1 MAIDILIQGDY
12 KDRDIKRAHRD
23 LDLLGKQS
31 GTAGSAF
38 TKMSGFAVGM
48 GAAVGA
54 AALGAA
60 AAGARMAVS
69 LGVDGVKAAI
79 EDEAAVSKLAQTMTN
94 LGLAHDTAQVEA
106 SIASMETEL
115 GIVDMELRPAYD
127 RLVRSI
133 GTTDGAMKSMSL
145 ATDISAGTG
154 KTLDAVVQALGR
166 AYDGNT
172 QGLSRLG
179 AGLSATLL
187 KSGDMKA
194 ITEQLSATFGG
205 QATTKAQTYE
215 GQIKRLSLEFD
226 NLKEAFGAGFLRG
239 LGDANGSTEDLLA
252 TMKDLEPELKNIGET
267 AGDVAIGAVK
277 GTSSLLDMA
286 NAASTF
292 DAFLAGFGRNLRS
305 NVADALGIISDE
317 AGAAADAEYQ
327 LYLANNG
334 LIGQM
339 DPLAR
344 GLYAAELRWKGYADS
359 ILAARA
365 ASSNFALT
373 TGELRKVISPTV
385 AAAIAAGKATATYG
399 GTLTQYGAKVEEV
412 ARASGSAAD
421 KTVILTQK
429 QQNLAERMA
438 GSQGALSQV
447 TKELEDLRKASD
459 DYAASITGAIKG
471 TVDLSTA
478 FSAAQQ
484 ASVDGTLAAGES
496 VVSTTI
502 ANFRAQILA
511 AKQFAD
517 SLTAVEGAGGSRAL
531 IDQILAVAAS
541 DGPGAGAF
549 LANTLVADGVVPQL
563 TEDLKAFNVFA
574 GDAGTA
580 MADNFFAQGIAD
592 ADALLN
598 GLSTEVAAQAKQ
610 LNRLGKN
617 IGLPVAAAISE
628 EIAKAIRDG
637 IADGRAVAA
646 RRRAEAFAAASFV
659 PITVAPGAAA
669 SSSGGGMINIP
680 AFANGGSVMGG
691 RPVIV
696 GERGPELF
704 VPGSNGNI
712 VPNNAMGGNTYQIT
726 VQAGVG
732 DPRAIGQSIVEY
744 VRKFEQANGPV
755 FRAA

>member
-1 MAIDILIQGDY
+1 MAVEILITGDY
-12 KDRDIKRAHRD
+12 RDRDIKRAHRD

-31 GTAGSAF
+31 GTTGAAF
-38 TKMSGFAVGM
+38 SKMSAIGVGM

-54 AALGAA
+54 AAIGAA
-60 AAGARMAVS
+60 AAGARMAVT

-133 GTTDGAMKSMSL
+133 GDTDGAMKAMSL
-145 ATDISAGTG
+145 AADISAGTG

-187 KSGDMKA
+187 KSNDMKA
-194 ITEQLSATFGG
+194 ITQQLATTFGG

-215 GQIKRLSLEFD
+215 GQIKRLGLQFD
-226 NLKEAFGAGFLRG
+226 NLKEAFGAGFLQA
-239 LGDANGSTEDLLA
+239 LGATEGKTGDLLQAMEDLKPALEDVGEAVGDLVVDLA
-252 TMKDLEPELKNIGET
+252 GLVVASNKAGKAGKRLLEEPNWGDLGTVLREAAASNSYLIGTLIQGIPVIGPYVNLLYNLVGGYDSLAGSANDAYLGVSRT
-267 AGDVAIGAVK
+267 AMAMGK
-277 GTSSLLDMA
+277 GTD
-286 NAASTF
+286 
-292 DAFLAGFGRNLRS
+292 
-305 NVADALGIISDE
+305 
-317 AGAAADAEYQ
+317 
-327 LYLANNG
+327 
-334 LIGQM
+334 
-339 DPLAR
+339 
-344 GLYAAELRWKGYADS
+344 
-359 ILAARA
+359 
-365 ASSNFALT
+365 
-373 TGELRKVISPTV
+373 ELRKVISPTV
-385 AAAIAAGKATATYG
+385 AAAIKAGKTTAVYTG
-399 GTLTQYGAKVEEV
+399 KLTDLNAKVEEV
-412 ARASGSAAD
+412 ARASTSAAD
-421 KTVILTQK
+421 KTVILTDRQK
-429 QQNLAERMA
+429 NLALTMA
-438 GSQGALSQV
+438 GTQVAVKQATDDLAAL
-447 TKELEDLRKASD
+447 TKASD

-484 ASVDGTLAAGES
+484 ASQDGTLAAGES

-511 AKQFAD
+511 AQQFAE
-517 SLTAVEGAGGSRAL
+517 SLKNVAGAGGSQAL
-531 IDQILAVAAS
+531 IDQILQVAATQ
-541 DGPGAGAF
+541 GPGAGAF
-549 LANTLVADGVVPQL
+549 LANTLVNDGVVPEL
-563 TEDLKAFNVFA
+563 TADLAAFNVFA
-574 GDAGTA
+574 GEAGTA
-580 MADNFFAQGIAD
+580 MADNFYAQGITD
-592 ADALLN
+592 AVQLLQ
-598 GLSTEVAAQAKQ
+598 GLSDEVAAQQKM
-610 LNRLGKN
+610 LDRLGRN
-617 IGLPVAAAISE
+617 IGLPIAAAISE

-646 RRRAEAFAAASFV
+646 RRRASAFAAASFV
-659 PITVAPGAAA
+659 PITVAPGTTGPTAPL
-669 SSSGGGMINIP
+669 SGGGMVNIP
-680 AFANGGSVMGG
+680 GRAIGGPASAG
-691 RPVIV
+691 RPYIV

-704 VPGSNGNI
+704 VPGSNGNV

>member
-1 MAIDILIQGDY
+1 MAVEILITGDY
-12 KDRDIKRAHRD
+12 RDRDIKRAHRD

-31 GTAGSAF
+31 GTTGAAF
-38 TKMSGFAVGM
+38 SKMSAIGVGM

-54 AALGAA
+54 AAIGAA
-60 AAGARMAVS
+60 AAGARMAVT

-133 GTTDGAMKSMSL
+133 GDTDGAMKAMSL
-145 ATDISAGTG
+145 AADISAGTG

-187 KSGDMKA
+187 KSNDMKA
-194 ITEQLSATFGG
+194 ITQQLATTFGG

-215 GQIKRLSLEFD
+215 GQIKRLGLQFD
-226 NLKEAFGAGFLRG
+226 NLKEAFGAGFLQA
-239 LGDANGSTEDLLA
+239 LGATEGKTGDLLQAMEDLKPALEDVGEAVGDLVVDLA
-252 TMKDLEPELKNIGET
+252 GLVVASSKASKAGKRLLEEPNWDDLGTVLREAAASNSYLIGTLLQGIPVIGPYVNLLYKLVGGYDSLAGSANDAYLGVSRT
-267 AGDVAIGAVK
+267 AMAMGK
-277 GTSSLLDMA
+277 GTD
-286 NAASTF
+286 
-292 DAFLAGFGRNLRS
+292 
-305 NVADALGIISDE
+305 
-317 AGAAADAEYQ
+317 
-327 LYLANNG
+327 
-334 LIGQM
+334 
-339 DPLAR
+339 
-344 GLYAAELRWKGYADS
+344 
-359 ILAARA
+359 
-365 ASSNFALT
+365 
-373 TGELRKVISPTV
+373 ELRKVISPTV
-385 AAAIAAGKATATYG
+385 AAAIAAGKAMGALAKVTDDDKRSVG
-399 GTLTQYGAKVEEV
+399 GTA
-412 ARASGSAAD
+412 ASAAA
-421 KTVILTQK
+421 KTVVLTDRQK
-429 QQNLAERMA
+429 SLALAMA
-438 GSQGALSQV
+438 GTQVAVKQATDDLAAL
-447 TKELEDLRKASD
+447 TKASD

-484 ASVDGTLAAGES
+484 ASQDGTLAAGES

-511 AKQFAD
+511 AQQFAE
-517 SLTAVEGAGGSRAL
+517 SLKNVAGAGGSQAL
-531 IDQILAVAAS
+531 IDQILQVAATQ
-541 DGPGAGAF
+541 GPGAGEF
-549 LANTLVADGVVPQL
+549 LANTLVNDGVVPEL
-563 TEDLKAFNVFA
+563 TADLAAFNVFA
-574 GDAGTA
+574 GEAGTA
-580 MADNFFAQGIAD
+580 MADNFYAQGITD
-592 ADALLN
+592 AVQLLQ
-598 GLSTEVAAQAKQ
+598 GLSDEVAAQQKM
-610 LNRLGKN
+610 LDRLGRN
-617 IGLPVAAAISE
+617 IGLPIAAAISE

-646 RRRAEAFAAASFV
+646 RRRAAAFAAASFV
-659 PITVAPGAAA
+659 PITVAPGTTGQTAPL
-669 SSSGGGMINIP
+669 SGGGMVNIP
-680 AFANGGSVMGG
+680 GRAIGGPATAG
-691 RPVIV
+691 RPYIV

-704 VPGSNGNI
+704 VPGSNGNV
-712 VPNNAMGGNTYQIT
+712 VPNNAIGGNTYQIT

>member
-1 MAIDILIQGDY
+1 MAIDIVIQGDY

-31 GTAGSAF
+31 GTTGAAF
-38 TKMSGFAVGM
+38 SKMSAIGVGM

-54 AALGAA
+54 AAIAAA
-60 AAGARMAVS
+60 AAGARMAVT

-133 GTTDGAMKSMSL
+133 GDTDGAMKAMSL
-145 ATDISAGTG
+145 AADISAGTG

-187 KSGDMKA
+187 KTGDMKA
-194 ITEQLSATFGG
+194 ITEQLANTFGG
-205 QATTKAQTYE
+205 QATTKSQTYE

-226 NLKEAFGAGFLRG
+226 NLKESFGRGFLTG
-239 LGDANGSTEDLLA
+239 LGDANDKTDELMA
-252 TMKDLEPELKNIGET
+252 TMKELEPELEKIGVAASKAAVGLAKFT
-267 AGDVAIGAVK
+267 AESANLVDGAIAMVEEPDWPKLVSHLRNTYEATDQFKGAIGSIPGV
-277 GTSSLLDMA
+277 GR
-286 NAASTF
+286 
-292 DAFLAGFGRNLRS
+292 FLEDVYDIVAGFIALNDAQGNGFVDIGGGEFP
-305 NVADALGIISDE
+305 NV
-317 AGAAADAEYQ
+317 
-327 LYLANNG
+327 N
-334 LIGQM
+334 
-339 DPLAR
+339 
-344 GLYAAELRWKGYADS
+344 K
-359 ILAARA
+359 
-365 ASSNFALT
+365 
-373 TGELRKVISPTV
+373 
-385 AAAIAAGKATATYG
+385 AGKAWGIYNEVKRDSITA
-399 GTLTQYGAKVEEV
+399 
-412 ARASGSAAD
+412 ARHNGQALADEDKDLNRYTASSTSAAD
-421 KTVILTQK
+421 KTVILTDRQK
-429 QQNLAERMA
+429 NLALTMA
-438 GSQGALSQV
+438 GTQVAVKQATDDLAAL
-447 TKELEDLRKASD
+447 TKASD

-484 ASVDGTLAAGES
+484 ASQDGTLAAGES

-502 ANFRAQILA
+502 ASFRAQILA
-511 AKQFAD
+511 AQQFAE
-517 SLTAVEGAGGSRAL
+517 SLKNVAGAGGSQAL
-531 IDQILAVAAS
+531 IDQILQVAATQ
-541 DGPGAGAF
+541 GPGAGEF
-549 LANTLVADGVVPQL
+549 LANTLVNDGVVPEL
-563 TEDLKAFNVFA
+563 TADLAAFNVFA

-580 MADNFFAQGIAD
+580 MADNFYAQGITD
-592 ADALLN
+592 AVQLLQ
-598 GLSTEVAAQAKQ
+598 GLSDEVAAQQKM
-610 LNRLGKN
+610 LDRLGRN
-617 IGLPVAAAISE
+617 IGLPIAAAISE

-646 RRRAEAFAAASFV
+646 RRRASAFAAASFV
-659 PITVAPGAAA
+659 PITVAPGSTGATAPL
-669 SSSGGGMINIP
+669 SGGGMVNIP
-680 AFANGGSVMGG
+680 GRAIGGPATAG
-691 RPVIV
+691 RPYIV

-704 VPGSNGNI
+704 VPGSNGNV

>member
-1 MAIDILIQGDY
+1 MAIDIVIQGDY
-12 KDRDIKRAHRD
+12 RDRDIKRAHRD

-31 GTAGSAF
+31 GTTGAAF
-38 TKMSGFAVGM
+38 TKMSGFAAGM

-106 SIASMETEL
+106 SIAVMETEL
-115 GIVDMELRPAYD
+115 GIVDMQLRPAYD

-133 GTTDGAMKSMSL
+133 GTTDGAMKAMSL

-154 KTLDAVVQALGR
+154 KSLDAVVQALGR

-194 ITEQLSATFGG
+194 ITERLSATFGG
-205 QATTKAQTYE
+205 QATTQAETYE
-215 GQIKRLSLEFD
+215 GQIKRLGLQFD
-226 NLKEAFGAGFLRG
+226 NLKEAFGAGFLQALGATEGKTGDLLQAMEDLKPALEDVGEAVGDLVVDLAGLVVASDKAAKAGKRFFDDPNWVD
-239 LGDANGSTEDLLA
+239 LGDLILGAARSNKFFNSTLVQSIPVIGPAVNLLLELTGAYDALAGASQDAYGGVSRTAMALGKGTPDISASSAA
-252 TMKDLEPELKNIGET
+252 TSRWTGYAESLG
-267 AGDVAIGAVK
+267 GAVK
-277 GTSSLLDMA
+277 
-286 NAASTF
+286 
-292 DAFLAGFGRNLRS
+292 
-305 NVADALGIISDE
+305 
-317 AGAAADAEYQ
+317 
-327 LYLANNG
+327 
-334 LIGQM
+334 
-339 DPLAR
+339 
-344 GLYAAELRWKGYADS
+344 
-359 ILAARA
+359 
-365 ASSNFALT
+365 T
-373 TGELRKVISPTV
+373 TGGNLVK
-385 AAAIAAGKATATYG
+385 YF
-399 GTLTQYGAKVEEV
+399 AKVESV

-421 KTVILTQK
+421 KTVILTEKQK
-429 QQNLAERMA
+429 NLAMTMA
-438 GSQGALSQV
+438 GTQVAVKQATDDLAAL
-447 TKELEDLRKASD
+447 TKASD

-502 ANFRAQILA
+502 ANFRSQILA
-511 AKQFAD
+511 AKAFAD

-549 LANTLVADGVVPQL
+549 LANTLVADGVVPEL
-563 TEDLKAFNVFA
+563 TADLAAFNVFA

-592 ADALLN
+592 ANALLN

-617 IGLPVAAAISE
+617 IGLPIAAAISE

-646 RRRAEAFAAASFV
+646 RRRASAFAAASFV
-659 PITVAPGAAA
+659 PITVAPGAAV

-680 AFANGGSVMGG
+680 GFAAGGSVMGG

-704 VPGSNGNI
+704 VPGSNGNV
-712 VPNNAMGGNTYQIT
+712 VPNSAMGGNTYTIT

-732 DPRAIGQSIVEY
+732 DPRAIGQQIVEY
-744 VRKFEQANGPV
+744 VKKFEQANGPV